1 MHVAQKNFEE
11 LVSKSTVLQ
20 SQLIMEKEYSSLRPA
35 EIEQGRQQIQKFKVA
50 LEDQLVIAEKQR
62 EKIIR
67 AKEDEAN
74 L

>member
-1 MHVAQKNFEE
+1 M
-11 LVSKSTVLQ
+11 VSKTTVLE
-20 SQLIMEKEYSSLRPA
+20 SQLRMEKEYSGSRQA